1 MLAKR
6 ILIVSGILSL
16 VFFGGILYLENIPD
30 SVLVAGKEDSEFV
43 DFLNEKAGFSIS
55 VPQTWETSVNLM
67 GAMTVAVSPME
78 ESDTFR
84 ENINVV
90 LEEHTSIITAKEC
103 VVASDRL
110 LPKVF
115 KEFQQHEREPISTEY
130 LLGILSG
137 YSYELDGQRLRL
149 MQAVFVFGKRSYV
162 FSCTANYDRFSEYEP
177 IFRKIIESFKLT
189 E

>member
-1 MLAKR
+1 MTSKKV
-6 ILIVSGILSL
+6 ILVSCLLFL
-16 VFFGGILYLENIPD
+16 VFFGGILYAEDIPE
-30 SVLVAGKEDSEFV
+30 SALVSGKEGSAFV
-43 DFLNEKAGFSIS
+43 ELLNEKAGFSIS
-55 VPQTWETSVNLM
+55 VPQTWETSVKLM
-67 GAMTVAVSPME
+67 GAMTIAMSPVE

-90 LEEHTSIITAKEC
+90 LEEHKSIITPEEC

-110 LPKVF
+110 LPKIF
-115 KEFQQHEREPISTEY
+115 KEFQQHEREPVSAEY

-162 FSCTANYDRFSEYEP
+162 FSCTANYDRFPEYEP